1 MMDDVI
7 RSISLLR
14 NFFLAASRRRRLRLL
29 RRVSLTALA
38 LCGIKV
44 FVHIFNL
51 EVWNLSGLFASIL
64 ASVVFLM
71 SFLLSG
77 VLTDFKESEKI
88 PGMISAA
95 LETLSLEI
103 QAIPAYNAKATID
116 CSLESVF
123 DLGLTMR
130 DWLLE
135 KVTTA
140 DVYLSHR
147 RAHAQVVFA
156 ATFLSSSTLQG
167 RLMGEMSTLLLLTNR
182 IKVIRETSF
191 VPLVYWMADLAAFL
205 LCVGLVLA
213 RTSALVE
220 SLFFLFVIA
229 FLLNFLLRVI
239 NDIDNPF
246 SWSDQNSAEQVCLSV
261 LDETLNRLQ
270 DALPISAA
278 GGGPVSAL

>member
-1 MMDDVI
+1 MMGGVI

-29 RRVSLTALA
+29 RRVSLIALA

-44 FVHIFNL
+44 VVYLLNL

-64 ASVVFLM
+64 ASVVFLV

-103 QAIPAYNAKATID
+103 QAVPAYNPKATING
-116 CSLESVF
+116 SLESVF

-130 DWLLE
+130 EWLLE
-135 KVTTA
+135 KVSTS
-140 DVYLSHR
+140 DVYVSHR
-147 RAHAQVVFA
+147 RAHAEVVFA

-220 SLFFLFVIA
+220 SLFVLFVIA

-239 NDIDNPF
+239 SDIDNPF

>member
-1 MMDDVI
+1 MIGGVI

-29 RRVSLTALA
+29 RRVSLIALA

-44 FVHIFNL
+44 VVYLLNL

-64 ASVVFLM
+64 ASVVFLV

-103 QAIPAYNAKATID
+103 QAVPAYNPKATING
-116 CSLESVF
+116 SLESVF

-130 DWLLE
+130 EWLFE
-135 KVTTA
+135 KVSTS
-140 DVYLSHR
+140 DVYVCHR
-147 RAHAQVVFA
+147 RAHAEVVFA

-261 LDETLNRLQ
+261 LDETLNRLR

>member
-1 MMDDVI
+1 MMGDVI
-7 RSISLLR
+7 KLTSLLKD
-14 NFFLAASRRRRLRLL
+14 FLLGVSRRRRLRLL
-29 RRVSLTALA
+29 RRVTLLALG

-44 FVHIFNL
+44 LVYILHL
-51 EVWNLSGLFASIL
+51 EIWGLTGLFASIL
-64 ASVVFLM
+64 ASVVFLI

-103 QAIPAYNAKATID
+103 EAIPAYNPKATID
-116 CSLESVF
+116 GSLGSVL
-123 DLGLTMR
+123 DLGWTMR

-135 KVTTA
+135 KVSTS
-140 DVYLSHR
+140 DVYISHR
-147 RAHAQVVFA
+147 RTHAEVVFA

-191 VPLVYWMADLAAFL
+191 VPLVYWMADLASFL
-205 LCVGLVLA
+205 LCTGLVLA
-213 RTSALVE
+213 RTTALIE
-220 SLFFLFVIA
+220 SLFFIFVIA
-229 FLLNFLLRVI
+229 FLLNFLLRI
-239 NDIDNPF
+239 ISDIDNPF
-246 SWSDQNSAEQVCLSV
+246 SWSDRNSAEQVCLSV

-270 DALPISAA
+270 DALPSSVASDNQ
-278 GGGPVSAL
+278 VSAL

>member
-1 MMDDVI
+1 MMGGVI

-29 RRVSLTALA
+29 RRVSLIALA

-44 FVHIFNL
+44 VVYLLNL

-64 ASVVFLM
+64 ASVVFLV

-103 QAIPAYNAKATID
+103 QAIPAYNPKATING
-116 CSLESVF
+116 SLESVF

-130 DWLLE
+130 EWLLE
-135 KVTTA
+135 KVSTP
-140 DVYLSHR
+140 DVYVSHR
-147 RAHAQVVFA
+147 RAHAEVVFA

-213 RTSALVE
+213 RTSTLVE

>member
-1 MMDDVI
+1 MMGGVI

-29 RRVSLTALA
+29 RRVSLIALA

-44 FVHIFNL
+44 VVYLLNL

-64 ASVVFLM
+64 ASVVFLV

-103 QAIPAYNAKATID
+103 QAVPAYNPKATING
-116 CSLESVF
+116 SLESVF

-130 DWLLE
+130 EWLLE
-135 KVTTA
+135 KVSTS
-140 DVYLSHR
+140 DVYVSHR
-147 RAHAQVVFA
+147 RAHAEVVFA

-239 NDIDNPF
+239 SDIDNPF

>member
-1 MMDDVI
+1 MMGGVI

-29 RRVSLTALA
+29 RRVSLIALA

-44 FVHIFNL
+44 VVYLLNL
-51 EVWNLSGLFASIL
+51 EIWNLSGLFASIL
-64 ASVVFLM
+64 ASVVFLV

-103 QAIPAYNAKATID
+103 QAVPAYNPKATING
-116 CSLESVF
+116 SLESVF

-130 DWLLE
+130 EWLLE
-135 KVTTA
+135 KVSTS
-140 DVYLSHR
+140 DVYVSHR
-147 RAHAQVVFA
+147 RAHAEVVFA

-261 LDETLNRLQ
+261 LDETLNRLR

>member
-1 MMDDVI
+1 MMGGVI

-29 RRVSLTALA
+29 RRVSLIALA

-44 FVHIFNL
+44 VVYLLNL

-64 ASVVFLM
+64 ASVVFLV

-103 QAIPAYNAKATID
+103 QAIPAYNPKATING
-116 CSLESVF
+116 SLESVF

-130 DWLLE
+130 EWLLE
-135 KVTTA
+135 KVSTPE
-140 DVYLSHR
+140 VYVSHR
-147 RAHAQVVFA
+147 RAHAEVVFA

>member
-1 MMDDVI
+1 MIKV
-7 RSISLLR
+7 ISLLR
-14 NFFLAASRRRRLRLL
+14 SFVLAASRRRRIGLL
-29 RRVSLTALA
+29 RRVSLIALA

-44 FVHIFNL
+44 IVYFFNL

-64 ASVVFLM
+64 ASVVFLV

-103 QAIPAYNAKATID
+103 QAIPAYNPKATING
-116 CSLESVF
+116 SLESVF

-130 DWLLE
+130 EWLFE
-135 KVTTA
+135 KVSTS
-140 DVYLSHR
+140 DVYVCHR
-147 RAHAQVVFA
+147 RAHAEVVFA

-205 LCVGLVLA
+205 VCVGLVLA

-246 SWSDQNSAEQVCLSV
+246 SWSDQNSAEQVCISV

-270 DALPISAA
+270 DALPIAAA

>member
-1 MMDDVI
+1 MMGGVI

-29 RRVSLTALA
+29 RRVSLIALA

-44 FVHIFNL
+44 VVYLLNL

-64 ASVVFLM
+64 ASVVFLV

-103 QAIPAYNAKATID
+103 QAIPAYNPKATING
-116 CSLESVF
+116 SLESVF

-130 DWLLE
+130 EWLFE
-135 KVTTA
+135 KVSTS
-140 DVYLSHR
+140 DVYVCHR
-147 RAHAQVVFA
+147 RAHAEVVFA

-205 LCVGLVLA
+205 VCVGLVLA

>member
-1 MMDDVI
+1 MMGGVI

-29 RRVSLTALA
+29 RRVSLIALA

-44 FVHIFNL
+44 VVYLLNL

-64 ASVVFLM
+64 ASVVFLV

-103 QAIPAYNAKATID
+103 QAVPAYNPKATING
-116 CSLESVF
+116 SLESVF

-130 DWLLE
+130 EWLLE
-135 KVTTA
+135 KVSTP
-140 DVYLSHR
+140 DVYVSHR
-147 RAHAQVVFA
+147 RAHAEVVFA

-239 NDIDNPF
+239 SDIDNPF

>member
-1 MMDDVI
+1 MMGDVI
-7 RSISLLR
+7 KLTSLLKD
-14 NFFLAASRRRRLRLL
+14 FLLGVSRRRRLRLL
-29 RRVSLTALA
+29 RRVTLLALG

-44 FVHIFNL
+44 LVYILHL
-51 EVWNLSGLFASIL
+51 EIWGLTGLFASIL
-64 ASVVFLM
+64 ASVVFLI

-103 QAIPAYNAKATID
+103 EAIPAYNPKATID
-116 CSLESVF
+116 GSLGSVL
-123 DLGLTMR
+123 DLGWTMR

-135 KVTTA
+135 KVSTS
-140 DVYLSHR
+140 DVYISHR
-147 RAHAQVVFA
+147 RTHTEVVFA

-191 VPLVYWMADLAAFL
+191 VPLVYWMADLASFL
-205 LCVGLVLA
+205 LCTGLVLA
-213 RTSALVE
+213 RTTALIE
-220 SLFFLFVIA
+220 SLFFIFVIA
-229 FLLNFLLRVI
+229 FLLNFLLRI
-239 NDIDNPF
+239 ISDIDNPF
-246 SWSDQNSAEQVCLSV
+246 SWSDRNSAEQVCLSV

-270 DALPISAA
+270 DALPSSAA
-278 GGGPVSAL
+278 SDDQVSAL

>member
-1 MMDDVI
+1 MGGVI

-29 RRVSLTALA
+29 RRVSLIALA

-44 FVHIFNL
+44 VVYLLNL

-64 ASVVFLM
+64 ASVVFLV

-103 QAIPAYNAKATID
+103 QAIPAYNPKATING
-116 CSLESVF
+116 SLESVF

-130 DWLLE
+130 EWLLE
-135 KVTTA
+135 KVSTS
-140 DVYLSHR
+140 DVYISHR
-147 RAHAQVVFA
+147 RTEVVFA

-239 NDIDNPF
+239 NDIDNHF

>member
-1 MMDDVI
+1 MMGGVI

-29 RRVSLTALA
+29 RRVSLIALA

-44 FVHIFNL
+44 IVYFFNL

-64 ASVVFLM
+64 ASVVFLV

-103 QAIPAYNAKATID
+103 QAVPAYNPKATING
-116 CSLESVF
+116 SLESVF

-130 DWLLE
+130 EWLLE
-135 KVTTA
+135 KVSTS
-140 DVYLSHR
+140 DVYVSHR
-147 RAHAQVVFA
+147 RAHAEVVFA

-220 SLFFLFVIA
+220 SLFVLFVIA

-239 NDIDNPF
+239 SDIDNPF

>member
-1 MMDDVI
+1 MIGGVI

-29 RRVSLTALA
+29 RRVSLIALA

-44 FVHIFNL
+44 VVYLLNL
-51 EVWNLSGLFASIL
+51 EIWNLSGLFASIL
-64 ASVVFLM
+64 ASVVFLV

-103 QAIPAYNAKATID
+103 QAVPAYNPKATING
-116 CSLESVF
+116 SLESVF

-130 DWLLE
+130 EWLLE
-135 KVTTA
+135 KVSTP
-140 DVYLSHR
+140 DVYVSHR
-147 RAHAQVVFA
+147 RAHAEVVFA

>member
-1 MMDDVI
+1 MMGGVI

-29 RRVSLTALA
+29 RRVSLIALA

-44 FVHIFNL
+44 VVYLLNL

-64 ASVVFLM
+64 ASVVFLV

-103 QAIPAYNAKATID
+103 QAIPAYNPKATING
-116 CSLESVF
+116 SLESVF

-130 DWLLE
+130 EWLLE
-135 KVTTA
+135 KVSTP
-140 DVYLSHR
+140 DVYVSHR
-147 RAHAQVVFA
+147 RAHAEVVFA

>member
-1 MMDDVI
+1 
-7 RSISLLR
+7 
-14 NFFLAASRRRRLRLL
+14 LL

-103 QAIPAYNAKATID
+103 QAIPAYNSKATID
-116 CSLESVF
+116 CSIESVL

-135 KVTTA
+135 KVSTS
-140 DVYLSHR
+140 DVYISHR
-147 RAHAQVVFA
+147 RTHAEVVFA

-205 LCVGLVLA
+205 LCTGLVLA
-213 RTSALVE
+213 RTTALIE
-220 SLFFLFVIA
+220 SLFFIFVIA
-229 FLLNFLLRVI
+229 FLLNFMLRI
-239 NDIDNPF
+239 ISDIDNPF
-246 SWSDQNSAEQVCLSV
+246 SWSDQNSAEQVCLFV

-270 DALPISAA
+270 DVLPSSAA
-278 GGGPVSAL
+278 SGDPVSAL

>member
-1 MMDDVI
+1 
-7 RSISLLR
+7 
-14 NFFLAASRRRRLRLL
+14 
-29 RRVSLTALA
+29 LA

-44 FVHIFNL
+44 IVYFFNL

-64 ASVVFLM
+64 ASVVFLV

-103 QAIPAYNAKATID
+103 QAVPAYNPKATING
-116 CSLESVF
+116 SLESVF

-130 DWLLE
+130 EWLLE
-135 KVTTA
+135 KVSTS
-140 DVYLSHR
+140 DVYVSHR
-147 RAHAQVVFA
+147 RAHAEVVFA

-220 SLFFLFVIA
+220 SLFVLFVIA

-239 NDIDNPF
+239 SDIDNPF